1 MFDNKVEYFYYFK
14 NTFSELKRLVSLWLK
29 IPSKNIL
36 LYLNGKNKYYGNT
49 CFCCLANQTKY
60 FQVKILPN
68 EPYDIIIKPIN
79 TLGDEDNEV
88 SCNFFYDKK
97 VTINSSLSFKDI
109 INLIEVQLELY
120 YDKENFVLK
129 LYRYDDKYEKIDE
142 EDIYEGD
149 EFILKILANAK
160 KIENNYKRK
169 KTFVIFAKVY
179 EQTFS
184 LNVTKY
190 TILSEIKILME
201 SKVNIPIDY
210 QKIIFNRKQLDD
222 DGESI
227 ENYNIEEGSTLY
239 ILSKL

>member
-1 MFDNKVEYFYYFK
+1 
-14 NTFSELKRLVSLWLK
+14 LVSLWLN

-49 CFCCLANQTKY
+49 CFCCLDSQTKY

-68 EPYDIIIKPIN
+68 EPYDIIIKSIN

-109 INLIEVQLELY
+109 INLIEVQLELN

-169 KTFVIFAKVY
+169 KTFVIFAKV
-179 EQTFS
+179 
-184 LNVTKY
+184 
-190 TILSEIKILME
+190 
-201 SKVNIPIDY
+201 
-210 QKIIFNRKQLDD
+210 
-222 DGESI
+222 
-227 ENYNIEEGSTLY
+227 
-239 ILSKL
+239 